1 MAGHHDKSNNNEKVL
16 NAMRIIKLYKRH
28 GVSKCPWENGS
39 DRLTQCR
46 VAPTP
51 QFVKMQQSKA

>member
-1 MAGHHDKSNNNEKVL
+1 
-16 NAMRIIKLYKRH
+16 MRITKLYKRH
-28 GVSKCPWENGS
+28 EVSKCPWENGS

-46 VAPTP
+46 VAPNL